1 MALRMAKLERDP
13 KTGNWRARKLI
24 PADCRAAFGKR
35 EEKPIWPAKLSEGE
49 AREQFGVWLAA
60 VEGRI
65 EAVRQHKA
73 SPVVLELT
81 DFHTDKLAR
90 LWQAHRRAFG
100 RERR

>member
-1 MALRMAKLERDP
+1 MRMAKLERDL
-13 KTGNWRARKLI
+13 KTGNWRARKVI
-24 PADCRAAFGKR
+24 PADCRVEFGK